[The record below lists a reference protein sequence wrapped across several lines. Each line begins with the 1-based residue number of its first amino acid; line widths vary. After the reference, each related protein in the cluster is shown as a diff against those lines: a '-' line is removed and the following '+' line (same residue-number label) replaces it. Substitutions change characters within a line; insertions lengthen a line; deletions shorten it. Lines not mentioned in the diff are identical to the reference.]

1 MKIFLLLQLLACN
14 SVVLGGSLL
23 ANEYHEGETLPIYV
37 SQVESLKINVPY
49 NFYDVGNCRPEYH
62 ENLYTMKRNKNWGE
76 ALAGEL
82 WNYSPY
88 EVTIRTKKDGD
99 FDPSKF

>member
-49 NFYDVGNCRPEYH
+49 NFYDVGNCRPQKH
-62 ENLYTMKRNKNWGE
+62 KDKPHIRKNWGE